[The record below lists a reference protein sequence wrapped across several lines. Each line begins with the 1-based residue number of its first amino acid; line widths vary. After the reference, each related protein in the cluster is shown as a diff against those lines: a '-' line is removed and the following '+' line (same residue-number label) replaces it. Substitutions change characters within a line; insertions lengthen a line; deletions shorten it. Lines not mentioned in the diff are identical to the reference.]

1 MLLNRPYVMKTY
13 LKMVFKILFLLFAN
27 FTFAQLIHIQG
38 RLISENNIDS
48 LSYAMVNVK
57 GKNISTITNR
67 AGSFFLSGNL
77 TLGDSIVF
85 SHIAY
90 EPKTVTLSE
99 FKETGNIIKLLPK
112 IYTLDEVAIVDE
124 SAVNKLK
131 KALDVSKSNLN
142 LPIRLETYYREF
154 VKENNQYT
162 KFSDGLIDFELSG
175 NTENFKTKVF
185 VKQSR
190 AIELK
195 TEENKDIDWDIN
207 SPLDIK
213 NMAAPFFFN
222 ALSELIENADN
233 YEFYTSYINDKNLKD
248 YITIKFT
255 PKAVNKELLYQ
266 GEITI
271 DQQSKYILSYSIG
284 LEQTVAKTPKVVN
297 MLILKGQIKQKEILV
312 LFQTD
317 NGNYR
322 PWYANKRIAI
332 RVWNNKKMDLTFSF
346 SSDLLVNQVVN
357 GVVKSRS
364 PNSVYTKKSLYPLGN
379 NYQSI
384 FWEKQ
389 NAIQLTPEEEK
400 IIDQLK

>member
-1 MLLNRPYVMKTY
+1 MKTY
-13 LKMVFKILFLLFAN
+13 TKVLFKILFLLFAN
-27 FTFAQLIHIQG
+27 FTFAQMIHIQG
-38 RLISENNIDS
+38 RLISESNIDS
-48 LSYAMVNVK
+48 LGYAMVNVK
-57 GKNISTITNR
+57 GKNINTITNR
-67 AGSFFLSGNL
+67 VGFFSLSENL

-99 FKETGNIIKLLPK
+99 LKEIGNIIKLSPK
-112 IYTLDEVAIVDE
+112 TYTLDEVAIVGG

-131 KALDVSKSNLN
+131 KALEVSKSNLS

-154 VKENNQYT
+154 VKEDSQYT

-195 TEENKDIDWDIN
+195 TEENKDFDWNIN

-213 NMAAPFFFN
+213 NLAAPFFFN
-222 ALSELIENADN
+222 ALSELIKNADN
-233 YEFYTSYINDKNLKD
+233 YEFFTSYINDKNVKD
-248 YITIKFT
+248 LVTIKFT
-255 PKAVNKELLYQ
+255 PKAGNKELLYQ

-271 DQQSKYILSYSIG
+271 DQQSNYILSYSIG
-284 LEQTVAKTPKVVN
+284 LEQSISKTPKVIN
-297 MLILKGQIKQKEILV
+297 MLVLKGQLKQNEILV
-312 LFQTD
+312 MFQTD

-322 PWYANKRIAI
+322 PWYANKRTAI
-332 RVWNNKKMDLTFSF
+332 KVWNNKKLDLTFSF

-357 GVVKSRS
+357 ELVEPHS

-379 NYQSI
+379 NYQSP

-389 NAIQLTPEEEK
+389 KTIQLTSEEEK
-400 IIDQLK
+400 IINQLK

>member
-1 MLLNRPYVMKTY
+1 MKTY
-13 LKMVFKILFLLFAN
+13 TKVLFKILFLLFAN
-27 FTFAQLIHIQG
+27 FTFAQMIHIQG
-38 RLISENNIDS
+38 RLISESNIDS
-48 LSYAMVNVK
+48 LGYAMVNVK
-57 GKNISTITNR
+57 GKNINTITNR
-67 AGSFFLSGNL
+67 VGFFSLSENL

-99 FKETGNIIKLLPK
+99 LKEIGNIIKLSPK
-112 IYTLDEVAIVDE
+112 TYTLDEVAIVGG

-131 KALDVSKSNLN
+131 KALEVSKSNLS

-154 VKENNQYT
+154 VKEDSQYT
-162 KFSDGLIDFELSG
+162 KFSDGLIDIELSG

-195 TEENKDIDWDIN
+195 TEENKDFDWNIN

-213 NMAAPFFFN
+213 NLAAPFFFN
-222 ALSELIENADN
+222 ALSELIKNADN
-233 YEFYTSYINDKNLKD
+233 YEFFTSYINDKNVKD
-248 YITIKFT
+248 LVTIKFT
-255 PKAVNKELLYQ
+255 PKAGNKELLYQ

-271 DQQSKYILSYSIG
+271 DQQSNYILSYSIG
-284 LEQTVAKTPKVVN
+284 LEQSISKTPKVIN
-297 MLILKGQIKQKEILV
+297 MLVLKGQLKQNEILV
-312 LFQTD
+312 MFQTD

-322 PWYANKRIAI
+322 PWYANKRTAI
-332 RVWNNKKMDLTFSF
+332 KVWNNKKLDLTFSF

-357 GVVKSRS
+357 ELVEPHS

-379 NYQSI
+379 NYQSP

-389 NAIQLTPEEEK
+389 KTIQLTSEEEK
-400 IIDQLK
+400 IINQLK

>member
-1 MLLNRPYVMKTY
+1 MKTY
-13 LKMVFKILFLLFAN
+13 SKVLFKILFLLFAN
-27 FTFAQLIHIQG
+27 FTFAQIIHIQG
-38 RLISENNIDS
+38 KLISENNIDS

-57 GKNISTITNR
+57 GKNINTITNR
-67 AGSFFLSGNL
+67 VGFFSLSENL

-85 SHIAY
+85 SHIAC
-90 EPKTVTLSE
+90 EPKTVALSE
-99 FKETGNIIKLLPK
+99 LKETGNIIKLLPK
-112 IYTLDEVAIVDE
+112 IYALDEVAIVGE

-131 KALDVSKSNLN
+131 KALEVSKSNLS

-154 VKENNQYT
+154 VKEDSQYT

-190 AIELK
+190 AVELK
-195 TEENKDIDWDIN
+195 TDVNKDIDWNIN

-213 NMAAPFFFN
+213 NLAAPFFFN
-222 ALSELIENADN
+222 ALSELIINADN
-233 YEFYTSYINDKNLKD
+233 YEFFTSYTNDKNLKD
-248 YITIKFT
+248 FVTIKFT

-284 LEQTVAKTPKVVN
+284 LEQSISKTPKVIN
-297 MLILKGQIKQKEILV
+297 MLVLKGQLKQKEILV
-312 LFQTD
+312 MFQTD

-322 PWYANKRIAI
+322 PWYANKRTAI
-332 RVWNNKKMDLTFSF
+332 KVWNNKKLDLTFLF

-357 GVVKSRS
+357 ELIEPHS

-379 NYQSI
+379 NYQSP
-384 FWEKQ
+384 FWEEQKT
-389 NAIQLTPEEEK
+389 IQLTSEEEK
-400 IIDQLK
+400 IINQLK

>member
-1 MLLNRPYVMKTY
+1 MKTY
-13 LKMVFKILFLLFAN
+13 SKVLFKILFLLFAN
-27 FTFAQLIHIQG
+27 FTFAQMIDIKG

-48 LSYAMVNVK
+48 LGYAMVNVK
-57 GKNISTITNR
+57 GKNIKTITNID
-67 AGSFFLSGNL
+67 GFFFLSGNL

-99 FKETGNIIKLLPK
+99 LKETENIIKLLPK
-112 IYTLDEVAIVDE
+112 IYTLDEVAVVSE

-131 KALDVSKSNLN
+131 KALDVSKSNLS
-142 LPIRLETYYREF
+142 LPVRLETYYREF
-154 VKENNQYT
+154 VKEDSQYV

-195 TEENKDIDWDIN
+195 TEENKDIDWNIN

-213 NMAAPFFFN
+213 NLAAPFFLN
-222 ALSELIENADN
+222 ALSELIENADK
-233 YEFYTSYINDKNLKD
+233 YEFFTSYINDKNLKD

-284 LEQTVAKTPKVVN
+284 LEQSISKTPKVIN
-297 MLILKGQIKQKEILV
+297 MLVLKGQLKQNEILV
-312 LFQTD
+312 MFQTD

-322 PWYANKRIAI
+322 PWYANKRTAI
-332 RVWNNKKMDLTFSF
+332 KVWNNKKLDLTFSF

-357 GVVKSRS
+357 ELIEPHS

-379 NYQSI
+379 NYQSP

-389 NAIQLTPEEEK
+389 KTIQLTSEEEK
-400 IIDQLK
+400 IINQLK

>member
-1 MLLNRPYVMKTY
+1 MKTY
-13 LKMVFKILFLLFAN
+13 SKVLFNILFLLFAN
-27 FTFAQLIHIQG
+27 FTFAQMIHIHG

-48 LSYAMVNVK
+48 LGYAIVNVK
-57 GKNISTITNR
+57 GKNINTITNKD
-67 AGSFFLSGNL
+67 GFFFLSGNL

-85 SHIAY
+85 SRIAY

-99 FKETGNIIKLLPK
+99 LKEIGNIIKLLPK
-112 IYTLDEVAIVDE
+112 IYTLDEVAIVGE

-131 KALDVSKSNLN
+131 KALDVSKSNLSI
-142 LPIRLETYYREF
+142 PIRLETYYREF
-154 VKENNQYT
+154 VKEDSQYV

-195 TEENKDIDWDIN
+195 TEENKDIDWNIN

-213 NMAAPFFFN
+213 NLAAPFFFN
-222 ALSELIENADN
+222 ALSELIKNADN
-233 YEFYTSYINDKNLKD
+233 YEFFTSYINDKNLKNLV
-248 YITIKFT
+248 TIKFT
-255 PKAVNKELLYQ
+255 PKALNKELLYQ

-284 LEQTVAKTPKVVN
+284 LEQSVSKTPKIIN
-297 MLILKGQIKQKEILV
+297 MLVLKGQLKQKEILV
-312 LFQTD
+312 MFQTD

-322 PWYANKRIAI
+322 PWYANKRTAI
-332 RVWNNKKMDLTFSF
+332 KVWNNKKLDLTFSF

-357 GVVKSRS
+357 ELIEPHS

-379 NYQSI
+379 NYQSP

-389 NAIQLTPEEEK
+389 KTIQLTSEEEK
-400 IIDQLK
+400 IINQLK

>member
-1 MLLNRPYVMKTY
+1 MKTY
-13 LKMVFKILFLLFAN
+13 SKVLFNILFLLFAN
-27 FTFAQLIHIQG
+27 FTFAQMMHIQG
-38 RLISENNIDS
+38 RLISENNKDS
-48 LSYAMVNVK
+48 LGYAMVNVK
-57 GKNISTITNR
+57 RKNINTITNKD
-67 AGSFFLSGNL
+67 GFFFLSGNL

-99 FKETGNIIKLLPK
+99 LKETGDIIKLLPK
-112 IYTLDEVAIVDE
+112 IYTLDEVAILGE
-124 SAVNKLK
+124 SALNKLK
-131 KALDVSKSNLN
+131 KALDVSKSNLSI
-142 LPIRLETYYREF
+142 PSRLETYYREF
-154 VKENNQYT
+154 VKEDSQYV

-195 TEENKDIDWDIN
+195 TEENKDIDWNIN

-213 NMAAPFFFN
+213 NLAAPFFFN
-222 ALSELIENADN
+222 ALSELIKNADN
-233 YEFYTSYINDKNLKD
+233 YEFFTSYINDKNLKD
-248 YITIKFT
+248 LVTIKFT

-271 DQQSKYILSYSIG
+271 DPQSKYILSYSIG
-284 LEQTVAKTPKVVN
+284 LEQSISKTPKVINTLV
-297 MLILKGQIKQKEILV
+297 LKGQLKQNEILV
-312 LFQTD
+312 MFQTD

-322 PWYANKRIAI
+322 PWYANKRTAI
-332 RVWNNKKMDLTFSF
+332 KVWNNKKLDLTFSF

-357 GVVKSRS
+357 ELIEPHS

-379 NYQSI
+379 NYQSP

-389 NAIQLTPEEEK
+389 KTIQLTSEEEK
-400 IIDQLK
+400 IIAQLK

>member
-1 MLLNRPYVMKTY
+1 M
-13 LKMVFKILFLLFAN
+13 
-27 FTFAQLIHIQG
+27 IHIQG
-38 RLISENNIDS
+38 RLISEKNKDS
-48 LSYAMVNVK
+48 LGYAMVNVK
-57 GKNISTITNR
+57 GKNINTITNR
-67 AGSFFLSGNL
+67 DGFFFLSGNF
-77 TLGDSIVF
+77 TLSDSIVF

-99 FKETGNIIKLLPK
+99 LKETENVIKLFPK
-112 IYTLDEVAIVDE
+112 IYTLDEVSVLNE

-131 KALDVSKSNLN
+131 KALDVSKSNLS

-154 VKENNQYT
+154 VKEDSQYN

-175 NTENFKTKVF
+175 NTESFKTKVF

-195 TEENKDIDWDIN
+195 TEENKDFYWNIN

-213 NMAAPFFFN
+213 NLVAPFFLN
-222 ALSELIENADN
+222 ALSELIENADK
-233 YEFYTSYINDKNLKD
+233 YEFFTSYINNKNLKD
-248 YITIKFT
+248 YVTIKFT
-255 PKAVNKELLYQ
+255 PKAINKELLYQ

-284 LEQTVAKTPKVVN
+284 LEQSISKSPKVIN
-297 MLILKGQIKQKEILV
+297 MLVLKGQIKQKEILV

-322 PWYANKRIAI
+322 PWYANKRTAI
-332 RVWNNKKMDLTFSF
+332 RVWNNKKLDLTFLF

-357 GVVKSRS
+357 ELIDSHS

-379 NYQSI
+379 NYQSP

-389 NAIQLTPEEEK
+389 KTIQLTSEEEK
-400 IIDQLK
+400 IISQLK